1 MGLRMSPPAVE
12 LRSGLRDSLG
22 HRWLSLAEGTRA
34 TSTGSPS
41 FTPSGGSWQAGY
53 KGSVPPPA
61 ACPPPSKFCRLL
73 SRGGGAAG
81 RGFPEEDPENSCPRT
96 TCWGHCT
103 AEPCFSS
110 EASCRTLFQGL
121 GHRRRGVA
129 GLGSR
134 HRPGLRGGPAQG
146 GQESTGQGASTPDL
160 RGWSMSIP
168 WGLGQ
173 VPPRPQDFLSGGA
186 RPRPAGGAPQP

>member
-1 MGLRMSPPAVE
+1 MLRARGQQAQAAPASPPPE
-12 LRSGLRDSLG
+12 GPGR
-22 HRWLSLAEGTRA
+22 LATRA
-34 TSTGSPS
+34 LCPL
-41 FTPSGGSWQAGY
+41 PQ
-53 KGSVPPPA
+53 PA
-61 ACPPPSKFCRLL
+61 HHPPSSAGFC
-73 SRGGGAAG
+73 
-81 RGFPEEDPENSCPRT
+81 PEEAGLLGGVSQRKILKTPVHAPPV
-96 TCWGHCT
+96 GAT
-103 AEPCFSS
+103 AQLS
-110 EASCRTLFQGL
+110 
-121 GHRRRGVA
+121 HRRRGVA